1 MTDNALV
8 FGSTIMKKLYHMN
21 SLVLLLL
28 IWISCDTVT
37 PLESSSPSCR
47 RRWLQQMTATT
58 TTAATVVASLPQKA
72 SAASTT
78 KSRTD
83 GYAVQ
88 YTEREWAYL
97 LSGAQYNILR
107 QGGTERQRSSI
118 LYPFTAT
125 DHVGTYHC
133 AGCNTPLFTSA
144 SKFDSGTGWPSF
156 SSALAAGVELE
167 QLNILQATLG
177 GREVRC
183 GTCGGHL
190 GDLFNDGWIYT
201 GTSAAQT
208 GNRYCIDGA
217 ALIFQPQDYVEG
229 SGGDGKTDLVFGDRP
244 PPNKVIEYQPSLY
257 RN

>member
-1 MTDNALV
+1 
-8 FGSTIMKKLYHMN
+8 
-21 SLVLLLL
+21 LLLL
-28 IWISCDTVT
+28 LLLFWISCDTVT
-37 PLESSSPSCR
+37 PLESSSHSR
-47 RRWLQQMTATT
+47 RRWLQQMTTTTT
-58 TTAATVVASLPQKA
+58 TTAATVVVATSLPQKA
-72 SAASTT
+72 SAAWT
-78 KSRTD
+78 KSRTE

-88 YTEREWAYL
+88 YTEREWAYI
-97 LSGAQYNILR
+97 LSGAQYNVLR

-133 AGCNTPLFTSA
+133 AGCNTPLFSSA
-144 SKFDSGTGWPSF
+144 SKFDSRTGWPSF
-156 SSALAAGVELE
+156 SSALAVELE
-167 QLNILQATLG
+167 PLNIIQATLG

-201 GTSAAQT
+201 GSSAAQT

-229 SGGDGKTDLVFGDRP
+229 SGGDTTELIFGDQQ

>member
-1 MTDNALV
+1 MSAIMLRAKCIAFFGLLLCLSEAVSSFSTPSWSAARRKSREFSPLHHSQPNDVGQSSRRGFIATAALV
-8 FGSTIMKKLYHMN
+8 AVPRKAHAA
-21 SLVLLLL
+21 
-28 IWISCDTVT
+28 
-37 PLESSSPSCR
+37 SSS
-47 RRWLQQMTATT
+47 A
-58 TTAATVVASLPQKA
+58 
-72 SAASTT
+72 

-118 LYPFTAT
+118 LYPYTAANA
-125 DHVGTYHC
+125 GTYHC
-133 AGCNTPLFTSA
+133 AGCNTPLFSSA

-156 SSALAAGVELE
+156 SSALVGVEVEDMNL
-167 QLNILQATLG
+167 LRATLG
-177 GREVRC
+177 GREARC
-183 GTCGGHL
+183 ATCGGHL

-201 GTSAAQT
+201 GTSAAVT
-208 GNRYCIDGA
+208 GNRYCIDGG
-217 ALIFQPQDYVEG
+217 ALIFQPQDYVQGG
-229 SGGDGKTDLVFGDRP
+229 SVELVFGDLP